1 MTLDRQKKMEEAGGL
16 DKSFRQSRG
25 ATTEQRDDSRSEDQ
39 GLIGQ
44 GL

>member
-1 MTLDRQKKMEEAGGL
+1 MTLDRQKKMEEAGGS

-25 ATTEQRDDSRSEDQ
+25 TTTEQRDDSGREDQ
-39 GLIGQ
+39 GLVGQ